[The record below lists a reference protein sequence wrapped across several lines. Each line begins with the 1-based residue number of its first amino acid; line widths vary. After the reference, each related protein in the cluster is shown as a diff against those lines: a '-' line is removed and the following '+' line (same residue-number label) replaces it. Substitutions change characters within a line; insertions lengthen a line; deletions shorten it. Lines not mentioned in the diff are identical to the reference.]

1 MCALCWRL
9 LQLHHIFCNIH
20 CKYVCIYP
28 DSPSTTK
35 ASKRNDAAACLF
47 IQPPHQ
53 NTTASIKWPSLYILF
68 YSSLL
73 GKAVMM
79 NMHNNNIQ
87 MNPMWRFLICT
98 LEWCNLAQS
107 VFQSIVV
114 EILSYQWTS
123 LVLPFHSFFLSVES
137 GWQSFNDIIHA
148 SVVTLT
154 IPSVQC
160 HRYYTDCSCQCQNLA
175 YVLNK
180 NILRTL

>member
-1 MCALCWRL
+1 MCWRL

-68 YSSLL
+68 YSSSLL

-87 MNPMWRFLICT
+87 MNPMWRFLICA

-114 EILSYQWTS
+114 EILFYLSI
-123 LVLPFHSFFLSVES
+123 HSFSQSNLGDSHSMTLFMLQLSH
-137 GWQSFNDIIHA
+137 WQFPQYSA
-148 SVVTLT
+148 T
-154 IPSVQC
+154 
-160 HRYYTDCSCQCQNLA
+160 
-175 YVLNK
+175 
-180 NILRTL
+180 NILQIVVVNVKI